1 MEQIE
6 RYLKDLALL
15 PGLSGHEQPVAA
27 YMKEHFCSC
36 GLQVQ
41 IDTLGNCIATQPGT
55 DPDAPRVMV
64 FAHMDSLGFIVRY
77 IEKDGFIRIERLG
90 GIPEKVLPST
100 EIQIQTRS
108 GKMIPGVIGVKAHHV
123 TPPEEKYVVD
133 KYTKLF
139 VDIGASSREEV
150 LSLGIDVGSPIIY
163 KPKFQKL
170 RGNRVLGSAFDNRS
184 GCAVLLAL
192 ADLLRDNPQNSTIC
206 LVGTVQEEYNLRGAM
221 VASRTAK
228 PDIAIGVD
236 GGNAADT
243 PDLEG
248 QSAVS
253 LGKGPILSLYNFHGR
268 GTLNGTIPHP
278 AMVRLM
284 EAAAQTGDIP
294 YQRRALLGG
303 LTDMAYLQLENT
315 GVIGIDLGT
324 PRRYGHS
331 PCEVMDLSDI
341 DALARWIFIALTG
354 DLKHFDWSRAEV

>member
-108 GKMIPGVIGVKAHHV
+108 GKMVPGVIGVKAHHV

-150 LSLGIDVGSPIIY
+150 LSLGIDVGSPIVY
-163 KPKFQKL
+163 KPKFQ
-170 RGNRVLGSAFDNRS
+170 RMLGHRAYMSAADNRG
-184 GCAVLLAL
+184 GCTVLLEL
-192 ADLLRDNPQNSTIC
+192 AHTLTEHPRPSTVW
-206 LVGTVQEEYNLRGAM
+206 LVGTVLEEYNLRGAM
-221 VASRTAK
+221 VASRTVK
-228 PDIAIGVD
+228 PDVAISLD
-236 GGNAADT
+236 SGGGADT
-243 PDLEG
+243 PDLVG
-248 QSAVS
+248 TGSTGM
-253 LGKGPILSLYNFHGR
+253 GKGPVMTLYNFHGR
-268 GTLNGTIPHP
+268 GTLNGTIAHP
-278 AMVRLM
+278 AMVRLV
-284 EAAAQTGDIP
+284 EAAAKRTGLP
-294 YQRRALLGG
+294 LQRNAYLGV
-303 LTDMAYLQLENT
+303 LTDLAYVQLEGT
-315 GVIGIDLGT
+315 GVKCVDLGF
-324 PRRYGHS
+324 PCRYTHS
-331 PCEVMDLSDI
+331 PCEAVDMKDLEQLSILVKDLVDHI
-341 DALARWIFIALTG
+341 DANTDF
-354 DLKHFDWSRAEV
+354 SR